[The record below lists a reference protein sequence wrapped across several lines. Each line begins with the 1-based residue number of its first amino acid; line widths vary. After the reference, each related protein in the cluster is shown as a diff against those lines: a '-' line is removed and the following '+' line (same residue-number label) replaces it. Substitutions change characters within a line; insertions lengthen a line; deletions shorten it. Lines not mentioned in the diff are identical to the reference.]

1 MRVQNN
7 IRRYRRYEIKSMHI
21 FTYDLSRTVR
31 PTATATRL
39 PITLIK
45 PPILQYLSCYRL
57 YHILST
63 ILKLDADSNTTAA
76 NRTPLEQRTPDW
88 YIDLYIKH
96 LAYRGS
102 QRQHRYPCSSSDEDI
117 QRGTDGTMIAGCEH
131 TLRHVSRA
139 EVRSKIAEH
148 AEWLIQITQEKRF
161 DKLFDVD
168 VWKGWLHK
176 VRRWRREAAS
186 AGRHFGTY
194 QGSTGLPVPIEDVM
208 EVDDLPLIHPF
219 NKPTSKSSKQK
230 RPRSEVSLTICIL
243 V

>member
-1 MRVQNN
+1 
-7 IRRYRRYEIKSMHI
+7 MHI

-45 PPILQYLSCYRL
+45 PSILQYLSCYRL

-176 VRRWRREAAS
+176 VRRWRQEAAS